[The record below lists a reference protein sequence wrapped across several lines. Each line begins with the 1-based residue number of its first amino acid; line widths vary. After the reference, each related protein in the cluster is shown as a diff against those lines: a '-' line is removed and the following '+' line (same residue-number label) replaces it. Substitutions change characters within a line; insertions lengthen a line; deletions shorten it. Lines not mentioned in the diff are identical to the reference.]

1 MVLLFGLASF
11 SPAVAQ
17 TRLGIK
23 AAPNATNGE
32 IVELPRYTVTDSRI
46 LPPPESWRHA
56 TLPGYEILSNARDF
70 TTQSFLKDFQQLQTA
85 IGIVWPTLVD
95 NRANIPTLI
104 ILCARGNSFQQFVP
118 EDADPSVFITRTSLF
133 VEDKERGAIVI
144 DFTMQEVF
152 EDQILEDSEGQK
164 ISAMSD
170 PYGEFYRQY
179 SRFLMRHANGGVP
192 LPEWLEEG
200 LSRLFTTLDFRKKWI
215 EFGKVEHGFSQAVA
229 SSLEPGGG
237 WIPDGTEDLNEID
250 AGGGWWNATP
260 HSPAANI
267 GGRPEGGRTTTK
279 SRRERHGA
287 IFSFDKMFDYEKGKS
302 ITLNQSRWSNQCFAF
317 VHMCIYGLEK
327 KYQKQFIKF
336 ALRACK
342 GPVGENDFKECFNR
356 SYEQMATMLSMHVD
370 TLAQQSVLFKVKRGM
385 EGLPDPMPVEL
396 REATQAE
403 IGRIKGEALRLAG
416 HADASREAFI
426 VPYLRQERD
435 AGLLAS
441 LGLLESLEQR
451 DARARK
457 FLEAAA
463 KENVV
468 RPRAYVEL
476 ARLRLNEALAA
487 PAGANGRLSATQTA
501 SVLEPLFTARTQPP
515 PMEDV
520 YSLIGYT
527 WMCSDATPKESHLE
541 VLLEG
546 ALIFP
551 GSARIMHHAATLYAL
566 HGSNKTLAKSL
577 VDMGV
582 RISPDQ
588 ETRESFESLRGR
600 LN

>member
-1 MVLLFGLASF
+1 MALLFGLAYF

-23 AAPNATNGE
+23 AAPDDPNGE

-70 TTQSFLKDFQQLQTA
+70 TTQNFLKDFQQLQAA

-95 NRANIPTLI
+95 SRANTPTLI

-215 EFGKVEHGFSQAVA
+215 EFGKVEHGFSQTAVSNLESDGSKEIRDIDE
-229 SSLEPGGG
+229 SSSWWDSAPQS
-237 WIPDGTEDLNEID
+237 PD
-250 AGGGWWNATP
+250 
-260 HSPAANI
+260 SNI
-267 GGRPEGGRTTTK
+267 GGMPEGGRITTK

-302 ITLNQSRWSNQCFAF
+302 TTFNHSRWSNQCFAF
-317 VHMCIYGLEK
+317 VHMCIYGLQK

-342 GPVGENDFKECFNR
+342 GPVNENDFKECFNR
-356 SYEQMATMLSMHVD
+356 SYEQMATMMSMHVD
-370 TLAQQSVLFKVKRGM
+370 TLAQESVLFKVKRGQ

-416 HADASREAFI
+416 HVDASREAFI
-426 VPYLRQERD
+426 VPYLRKERD

-441 LGLLESLEQR
+441 LGLLEVIEQR

-463 KENVV
+463 KEDVV

-487 PAGANGRLSATQTA
+487 PAGSNGRLSAAQTA
-501 SVLEPLFTARTQPP
+501 NVLEPLFTARTQPP

-527 WMCSDATPKESHLE
+527 WMCSEVPPKETHLE

-551 GSARIMHHAATLYAL
+551 GSARVMRYAATLYAL
-566 HGSNKTLAKSL
+566 HGGNKTLARSL

-600 LN
+600 LD